1 MSEAIVRSAS
11 STFQLIE
18 GAQLQNL
25 DDLTV
30 NGKPILIVKG
40 GSSQKLVAK
49 VFREYS
55 KQRDKAGKPF
65 KLSRALRSIMHTD
78 PYRHCVKITGSQME
92 EYLNTFFQYA
102 ELIHSTPPQTFNA
115 APVTGGNQQ
124 YLRLLD
130 KLPAHVN
137 ALLAQ
142 GRFVQP
148 EMLTGME
155 FVD

>member
-1 MSEAIVRSAS
+1 MSEAIVRSATS
-11 STFQLIE
+11 SFQLIE
-18 GAQLQNL
+18 GSQLQNL

-78 PYRHCVKITGSQME
+78 PYRHCVKISGPQME
-92 EYLNTFFQYA
+92 EYLDSFFVYA
-102 ELIHSTPPQTFNA
+102 ELVHSTPPQSFNA
-115 APVTGGNQQ
+115 APVTGGSQQ

-148 EMLTGME
+148 EMLTGMV